1 MNDGKYRRGYHNKY
15 RLMVHLIFVVK
26 YRKRLFVTENVVD
39 DLKQSLHDISEAK
52 GWKILEMETDK
63 DHIHILLDYK
73 VTDCVSDI
81 VKILKM
87 VSTNMIWKNYPRMM
101 KRNFWREHTLWSD
114 GYFACSIGEASKE
127 TIEQYIQNQG

>member
-1 MNDGKYRRGYHNKY
+1 MNDGKYRRRYHNKY

-73 VTDCVSDI
+73 VTDYVSDI

>member
-81 VKILKM
+81 VIILKM

>member
-15 RLMVHLIFVVK
+15 RLMVHLILVVK
-26 YRKRLFVTENVVD
+26 YRKKLFVTENVVD
-39 DLKQSLHDISEAK
+39 DLKQSLHDISKTK

-73 VTDCVSDI
+73 VTDCVADI

-87 VSTNMIWKNYPRMM
+87 VSTNMIWKNYPHMM
-101 KRNFWREHTLWSD
+101 KRYFWREHTLWSD

-127 TIEQYIQNQG
+127 TIERYIQNQG

>member
-87 VSTNMIWKNYPRMM
+87 VSTNTIWKNYPRMM

>member
-73 VTDCVSDI
+73 VTDCVADI
-81 VKILKM
+81 AKILKM
-87 VSTNMIWKNYPRMM
+87 VSTNTIWKNYPRMM
-101 KRNFWREHTLWSD
+101 KRTFWREHTLWSD

>member
-73 VTDCVSDI
+73 VTDCVADI
-81 VKILKM
+81 AKILKM
-87 VSTNMIWKNYPRMM
+87 VSTNTIWKNYPRMM

>member
-52 GWKILEMETDK
+52 G
-63 DHIHILLDYK
+63 
-73 VTDCVSDI
+73 
-81 VKILKM
+81 
-87 VSTNMIWKNYPRMM
+87 
-101 KRNFWREHTLWSD
+101 
-114 GYFACSIGEASKE
+114 
-127 TIEQYIQNQG
+127 

>member
-1 MNDGKYRRGYHNKY
+1 MMENTRRGYHNKY

-87 VSTNMIWKNYPRMM
+87 VSKNYLRMM
-101 KRNFWREHTLWSD
+101 KRNFWREHTHWSD

>member
-1 MNDGKYRRGYHNKY
+1 
-15 RLMVHLIFVVK
+15 
-26 YRKRLFVTENVVD
+26 
-39 DLKQSLHDISEAK
+39 
-52 GWKILEMETDK
+52 METDK

-73 VTDCVSDI
+73 VTDCVADI
-81 VKILKM
+81 AKILKM
-87 VSTNMIWKNYPRMM
+87 VSTNTIWKNYPRMM